1 MSAPSSS
8 AVRGPTKSESLVGVL
23 SGGGRAIASQFFSFY
38 IRVPVKLFKP
48 ARVDYSLLLRHS
60 VDKPLGPPNYW
71 ANSNLGMLYRA
82 IRTHGF
88 RFLPDKLLPP
98 IIANS
103 AVGAVLYTAYLS
115 ALTVMQFASGN
126 EHTTF
131 KQAVAAGGIA
141 GAAQAVVATPLDN
154 LATRFNTDIL
164 RNPSLSL
171 WTYSRD
177 TLWNIGPRAAYGGI
191 ILNLV
196 KESTSFAVFFG
207 VYETIKGPWFRSYR
221 DWWQSPGYFHPE
233 GRKRSRIL
241 YPSFVLLAGCAAAC
255 TIQFI
260 NYPLSKVQ
268 RLFSIRLQAID
279 ATHKKQSSHGL
290 TNLVDQGWRLYAQ
303 AYYKTYEQIKKMS
316 ANEAGGSLLRWLYS
330 GISRYTLVSM
340 PSTSI
345 GLLVFEIMR
354 IRYAPIE

>member
-8 AVRGPTKSESLVGVL
+8 AVRGPTKSESLIGVL
-23 SGGGRAIASQFFSFY
+23 SGSGRAIASQFFSFY

-60 VDKPLGPPNYW
+60 VDKMSGPPNYW
-71 ANSNLGMLYRA
+71 ANSTLGLLYRA
-82 IRTHGF
+82 IKTHGF

-98 IIANS
+98 MIANS
-103 AVGAVLYTAYLS
+103 AVGAVLYTSYLS
-115 ALTVMQFASGN
+115 ALSVMQFAKGN
-126 EHTTF
+126 EFPTF
-131 KQAVAAGGIA
+131 LQSLTSGAIA
-141 GAAQAVVATPLDN
+141 GASQAIVATPLDN

-171 WTYSRD
+171 WKYSRD
-177 TLWNIGPRAAYGGI
+177 TLWSIGPRAAYGGL

-196 KESTSFAVFFG
+196 KESSSFAVFFG
-207 VYETIKGPWFRSYR
+207 VYETIKGPWYRGYR

-233 GRKRSRIL
+233 GRKKSLVL

-255 TIQFI
+255 TIQLI
-260 NYPLSKVQ
+260 NYPLSKIQ

-279 ATHKKQSSHGL
+279 ATHKKYSSHGL
-290 TNLVDQGWRLYAQ
+290 TSLVDQGWRLYAQ
-303 AYYKTYEQIKKMS
+303 AYYKTFQQMKRLIQSES
-316 ANEAGGSLLRWLYS
+316 SGSTLRWLYS
-330 GISRYTLVSM
+330 GCSRYTLISM

-354 IRYAPIE
+354 IRFASGE